1 MFSLLLVIFLDNA
14 SKSMLVVDKTLQDEF
29 FDAVGHQLDGVN
41 SFFRAREAEAS
52 HRLRDLVEEI
62 EVLSAARCNKRTQ
75 KLRSTRSKHHSLKLA
90 LSEFYLS
97 LALLQNFQQLNHT
110 GFRKVLKKHDK
121 LTRSKRGKDLFRNQ
135 ICEAYFWKSKE
146 VNELIEKTENLM
158 IDKLEDGN
166 RRSAMNRLRVPPLES
181 KDVRSH
187 WATLR
192 AGWLMGF
199 IFVSLIVV
207 SVAIALRPGDSWSHV
222 TPAVRGLRVG
232 LILSLWFYAF
242 GTNTFGW
249 RKAGVNN
256 VLIFEFDP
264 RNYLNF
270 VQLFEVQIMLNQQ

>member
-1 MFSLLLVIFLDNA
+1 MNTFYSSPVRHT
-14 SKSMLVVDKTLQDEF
+14 VDKKLQGEF
-29 FDAVGHQLDGVN
+29 FQRICDQVDGVN
-41 SFFRAREAEAS
+41 SFYKAREAEALNK
-52 HRLRDLVEEI
+52 LRDLSEEVN
-62 EVLSAARCNKRTQ
+62 VLTDLRTNRRTRALRITRNKH
-75 KLRSTRSKHHSLKLA
+75 SSLKKA

-97 LALLQNFQQLNHT
+97 LALLQYFQQLNHT

-121 LTRSKRGKDLFRNQ
+121 LARSDRGKVLFKTRV
-135 ICEAYFWKSKE
+135 CESYFWKSKE
-146 VNELIEKTENLM
+146 LPDMIEKTENMM

-166 RRSAMNRLRVPPLES
+166 RSKAMNTLRVPPLED

-192 AGWLMGF
+192 AGWLMGV
-199 IFVSLIVV
+199 IFVSIVV
-207 SVAIALRPGDSWSHV
+207 VLVGIFLRPGDSWMYV
-222 TPAVRGLRVG
+222 TPAIRGLRVG

-242 GTNTFGW
+242 ALNTIGW

-270 VQLFEVQIMLNQQ
+270 VQLFEVRLKCHTLPHF